1 MLVSQASVG
10 AQNIEGIDAPLSQ
23 EVAEEKVSVEG
34 GEEEGEGEGEEKE
47 AMEVYS
53 ITSPERNAANLVWEE
68 AGRPHGVHKGLHITM
83 GQCCLQLLHG

>member
-1 MLVSQASVG
+1 MLVSQESVG
-10 AQNIEGIDAPLSQ
+10 AQNIVGIDAPLSQ

-34 GEEEGEGEGEEKE
+34 GEEKGDGEEKE
-47 AMEVYS
+47 AMEVY
-53 ITSPERNAANLVWEE
+53 SPERNAANLVWEE

>member
-34 GEEEGEGEGEEKE
+34 GEEKGEGEGEEKE
-47 AMEVYS
+47 AMEVY
-53 ITSPERNAANLVWEE
+53 SPERNAANLVWEE

-83 GQCCLQLLHG
+83 G

>member
-1 MLVSQASVG
+1 MLVSQESVG
-10 AQNIEGIDAPLSQ
+10 AQNIVGIDAPLSQ

-34 GEEEGEGEGEEKE
+34 GEEKE
-47 AMEVYS
+47 AMEVY
-53 ITSPERNAANLVWEE
+53 SPERNAANLVWEE